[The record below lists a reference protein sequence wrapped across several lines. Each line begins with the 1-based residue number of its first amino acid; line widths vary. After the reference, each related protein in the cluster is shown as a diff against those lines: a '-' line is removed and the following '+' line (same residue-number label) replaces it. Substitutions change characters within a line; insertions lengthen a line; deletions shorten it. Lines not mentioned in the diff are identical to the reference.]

1 MEAIVRRLDNF
12 QRSHQL
18 TAFLWAVQ
26 KKFSDDRGGY
36 LCALISYYGFLSVFP
51 LLLAAFTVAAYVLA
65 GDTTTI
71 RSLASHLDS
80 YPVIGPA
87 VVDLEGK
94 HLSGS
99 PLALAVGL
107 IGLVLGAQGLAQA
120 SMYASAEAWDV
131 PQAKRP
137 GFATRLRR
145 GTWWYVTFGLGM
157 VASTFVSSIGGLF
170 HWSGGPTLS
179 SLIAVVFDA
188 SIFVT
193 LFRIVTPAEVPLRS
207 VAPGAAAA
215 GVAWGVLTGVGVG
228 LVPLLAHADPLYG
241 TFAPVLGGL
250 AFIYLMARISIL
262 CIEANVVW
270 DKHLWPRSLDGKN
283 PTKADVLAKELRAT
297 AGKPAAEVQGG

>member
-1 MEAIVRRLDNF
+1 MEALLRRLDNF
-12 QRSHQL
+12 QRSHRL
-18 TAFLWAVQ
+18 PAFLWAVQ

-65 GDTTTI
+65 GDTTAI
-71 RSLASHLDS
+71 RSVASHLDG

-107 IGLVLGAQGLAQA
+107 VGLVLGAQGLAQA
-120 SMYASAEAWDV
+120 SMFASAEAWDV

-137 GFATRLRR
+137 GFATRLTR
-145 GTWWYVTFGLGM
+145 GAWWYVSFGLGV
-157 VASTFVSSIGGLF
+157 VASTFVSSMGGVF
-170 HWSGGPTLS
+170 HWSGGPALS
-179 SLIAVVFDA
+179 SLIAVAFDA
-188 SIFVT
+188 SIFVA
-193 LFRIVTPAEVPLRS
+193 LFRIVTPEEVPLKS

-215 GVAWGVLTGVGVG
+215 GVTWGVLTGVGVG
-228 LVPLLAHADPLYG
+228 LVPLLAHANPMYG

-262 CIEANVVW
+262 CIEANAVW
-270 DKHLWPRSLDGKN
+270 DRHLWPRSLDGKN
-283 PTKADVLAKELRAT
+283 PTKADVLAKELRA
-297 AGKPAAEVQGG
+297 AAEAPVARPQAG